1 MKYLILRRI
10 SQILIL
16 ALFAVSNFYGVK
28 ILQGNLSS
36 SLLFGVVPLSDPFAV
51 LQLFLASFSIAS
63 TALAGAGIVL
73 IFYAFIAPRAFCSW
87 VCPVNIITETAR
99 WFRVKLGFDKDGKI
113 VNFSKNTRYYA
124 LGFVLILSL
133 VTSAPAFEGVS
144 YIGIIQRGVIYGG
157 VLWLFVALGVF
168 AIDAF
173 LGDRIVC
180 SKICPLGAFYAIT
193 SKFSL
198 IRVEHNADNCTHCM
212 KCKLICPEN
221 QVLGIIGK
229 QNGFVASS
237 ECTSCGRCIDVCGDD
252 ALKFNI
258 RNLRRKNE
266 SL

>member
-16 ALFAVSNFYGVK
+16 GLFFASNYYGVK

-51 LQLFLASFSIAS
+51 LQLYLASFSIAS
-63 TALAGAGIVL
+63 IV
-73 IFYAFIAPRAFCSW
+73 APRAFCSW

-99 WFRVKLGFDKDGKI
+99 WVRVKLGYDKDKKF
-113 VNFSKNTRYYA
+113 VNFTRSARYYV
-124 LGFVLILSL
+124 LGFTLFISL
-133 VTSAPAFEGVS
+133 VTSAPAFEGIS
-144 YIGIIQRGVIYGG
+144 FIGIIQRGVIYGG
-157 VLWLFVALGVF
+157 TLWLFVAFGVF

-173 LGDRIVC
+173 IGDRLVC
-180 SKICPLGAFYAIT
+180 SKLCPLGAFYAIAG
-193 SKFSL
+193 KFAL
-198 IRVEHNADNCTHCM
+198 IRVKHDAASCTNCM

-229 QNGFVASS
+229 QSGLITSS
-237 ECTSCGRCIDVCGDD
+237 ECISCGRCIDVCDDD

-258 RNLRRKNE
+258 RNLRRN
-266 SL
+266 

>member
-10 SQILIL
+10 TQISIL
-16 ALFAVSNFYGVK
+16 ALFFVSNFYGLK

-36 SLLFGVVPLSDPFAV
+36 SKLFDTVVLSDPFAV

-63 TALAGAGIVL
+63 SALVGAAIIFV
-73 IFYAFIAPRAFCSW
+73 FYAIIAPRAFCSW

-99 WFRVKLGFDKDGKI
+99 WVRVKFGYDKDNKF
-113 VNFSKNTRYYA
+113 VNFSRNARYYV
-124 LGFVLILSL
+124 LGFVLALSL

-144 YIGIIQRGVIYGG
+144 FIGIIQRGIIYGTT
-157 VLWLFVALGVF
+157 LWLFVAFGVF

-173 LGDRIVC
+173 VGDRVVC
-180 SKICPLGAFYAIT
+180 SKICPLGAFYAII

-198 IRVEHNADNCTHCM
+198 IRIEHNSDNCTKCM

-229 QNGFVASS
+229 QNGFVTSS
-237 ECTSCGRCIDVCGDD
+237 ECTSCGRCIDVCNDD

-258 RNLRRKNE
+258 RNLRRK
-266 SL
+266 